1 MSIRGQM
8 TQDQIVQNHN
18 DIADVITSLIALLER
33 NVQVGFS
40 QRIVDEQRRKYRD
53 LFTDLFVALQPYV
66 QGSPQNQ
73 RDELNEHHEDL
84 LRITLRQ
91 AFELDH
97 DSTQPHTRF
106 MGRRNS

>member
-91 AFELDH
+91 AFELDP
-97 DSTQPHTRF
+97 DSTHPHTRF
-106 MGRRNS
+106 MVRRNS